1 MFIYVLTY
9 FLYIIFYNLKSQ
21 VLIKTDIINLKIWN
35 YVYILNNNSNSI
47 LLIIL
52 MLLFLINFKKINF
65 KFDVNL
71 LLTVL
76 FALILKNTDLED
88 TNNSIFVSNLKFINI
103 NLING
108 ILLIHPFIM
117 YWCYVLF
124 LLCTYL
130 FFFQIRII
138 NKNIINIKKMNK
150 ILLLTSFISLF
161 LGSY

>member
-1 MFIYVLTY
+1 VFIYVLTY